1 VEGSTFNRFI
11 NRYRV
16 EAVIQMFKQPEFD
29 MIKTQAIAENAG
41 FGSVNSFYEA
51 FQEITGMQPGQ
62 FRKMLAEKRD
72 D

>member
-1 VEGSTFNRFI
+1 
-11 NRYRV
+11 
-16 EAVIQMFKQPEFD
+16 